1 MDSRD
6 EALLV
11 AAHFKHYPDGVWM
24 YRKEYFNQ
32 DTERSWTA
40 VVALKVRAD
49 GRFEGYVPMVDD
61 PVSKDG
67 VDGVPARGLRFST
80 VDVRDIV
87 VMAQGEKA
95 SAMMEIYGTVT
106 ETGFEQ
112 PGSLT
117 WITMPF
123 HGDPYGDYAIARASA
138 SGAYH
143 ELKDPAD
150 VFGPAYREW
159 RDEHCAEM
167 IPATPTP

>member
-6 EALLV
+6 EALLA
-11 AAHFKHYPDGVWM
+11 AAHFKPCPDGVWM
-24 YRKEYFNQ
+24 YRKENFNQ
-32 DTERSWTA
+32 DTGQSRNA

-61 PVSKDG
+61 PVSKND

-87 VMAQGEKA
+87 AMALGEKA
-95 SAMMEIYGTVT
+95 SAMMEIYGAVT

-123 HGDPYGDYAIARASA
+123 HGDPYGDYAIAHASA

-159 RDEHCAEM
+159 RDEHCSD
-167 IPATPTP
+167 IVPAAPKP